1 MRVKAMLASDGEL
14 PCGGEWVAEPKMDG
28 WRACIEV
35 KAGAVTVWS
44 RHGTNLTQ
52 RFPELAELGKG
63 PDCVLDGELVVYGL
77 DGLPDFYA
85 LGQPPSVT
93 RKAHLAVFDV
103 LSLDGQRITAEP
115 YEQRRARLEAFDLP
129 DVAHPVVTGDVHA
142 MWDATAQMG
151 LEGVVAK
158 RLDSRYRSVRSKA
171 WIRGKHWT
179 VSTYPVCG
187 YVPTPSGWLSALFV
201 DCGQSVMKVELG
213 LHRAAE
219 LIEALVDVPSRR
231 RHGVVWCAPTVSALI
246 RHHGRCEQ
254 PRDAQL
260 LGRSG

>member
-1 MRVKAMLASDGEL
+1 MLASDGEL
-14 PCGGEWVAEPKMDG
+14 PSGPQWTAEPKMDG
-28 WRACIEV
+28 WRACVEV

-44 RHGTNLTQ
+44 RHGTNLTA
-52 RFPELAELGKG
+52 RFPELAALGDG
-63 PDCVLDGELVVYGL
+63 PDCVLDGELVVYGR

-85 LGQPPSVT
+85 VGQKPSAT
-93 RKAHLAVFDV
+93 RKARLAAFDL
-103 LSLDGQRITAEP
+103 LSLEGQRLTAET
-115 YEQRRARLEAFDLP
+115 YEQRRTRLEAFDFP
-129 DVAHPVVTGDVHA
+129 DAAHPVMTGDVQA
-142 MWDATAQMG
+142 MWDATQTMG

-201 DCGQSVMKVELG
+201 DCGESVMKVELG
-213 LHRAAE
+213 LHRAGD
-219 LIEALVDVPSRR
+219 LIAALDEVPSRR
-231 RHGVVWCAPTVSALI
+231 RRDVAWCAPAVSVSV
-246 RHHGRCEQ
+246 RHHGRCGQ

-260 LGRSG
+260 VGLVG